1 MAASFEIR
9 SYTHERV
16 TIRVNGVSDGDNIR
30 VVIYEVNADTPTVD
44 GFYSADGTSETL
56 RIGDL
61 EPETDYF
68 VDVRINKDDF
78 LGAQY
83 FTTDAAPKIV
93 TIYFDDDGD
102 DRPESSVEVETGDYP
117 PDIDPPEKSGYVF
130 KGYWTLQQ
138 DEADGTEV
146 QYYDE
151 EGISLIRYNDKW
163 SSITLYAYW
172 QKAGTAFAWTNEK
185 VAGEPFNLTATEW
198 NALAAFV
205 NSKRSR
211 AYSFTVAVKGNDF
224 TAAMYNEMVDAIGE
238 GTEVEPGDPITAD
251 LMNELV
257 TNANNM

>member
-16 TIRVNGVSDGDNIR
+16 TIRVNGVSDGDEIR
-30 VVIYEVNADTPTVD
+30 VLIFEVDAANPTVNEL
-44 GFYSADGTSETL
+44 YYADGTSETL

-68 VDVRINKDDF
+68 VDVRINNDNF

-117 PDIDPPEKSGYVF
+117 PDIDPPKKSGYVF
-130 KGYWTLQQ
+130 KGYWTSQQ

-172 QKAGTAFAWTNEK
+172 QKAGTVFAWATEK
-185 VAGEPFNLTATEW
+185 VQGEEFKLTADEW
-198 NALAAFV
+198 NALASFV

-224 TAAMYNEMVDAIGE
+224 TAAMYNEVVEAIGE
-238 GTEVEPGDPITAD
+238 GTEVEKGDIITAD
-251 LMNELV
+251 LLNELV
-257 TNANNM
+257 ANANNM